1 MSDNPTTVAIENIRS
16 MLMMQGYIKILDWL
30 NNTDFFDAPAST
42 LYHGAWEGGL
52 AEHSYQVY
60 LMLTKFTESGL
71 VTWERP
77 ESPLIIGLL
86 HDVCK
91 IGNYEKWLDGDNVM
105 RYRYK
110 REFFRNPVNQ
120 AHGSL
125 SVKLIREHGLKLT
138 DQEHMC
144 IWYHMG
150 TWTKDIDEQLG
161 DYSYTKA
168 VSKYPAV
175 LWTHT
180 ADMYASQVMGI

>member
-1 MSDNPTTVAIENIRS
+1 MSDNLTAVVEDIRNLLGS
-16 MLMMQGYIKILDWL
+16 QGYAEILNWL
-30 NNTDFFDAPAST
+30 ENTDYFTAPASSH
-42 LYHGAWEGGL
+42 YHGAWEGGL

-77 ESPLIIGLL
+77 ESPLIIGIL

-91 IGNYEKWLDGDNVM
+91 IGNYESYVNEEGIAQY
-105 RYRYK
+105 YRKKDFPYSY
-110 REFFRNPVNQ
+110 EE
-120 AHGSL
+120 HGSL

-161 DYSYTKA
+161 DYSYTRA

-175 LWTHT
+175 LWAHT
-180 ADMYASQVMGI
+180 ADMYVSQVMGI